1 MKIDVDVD
9 QLRESQLDRAGSA
22 AGVGFPAAMLDVMDI
37 EDESPQEL
45 LTRAERK
52 ASTSATLP
60 STMTRVAN
68 LGRGVCTRSC
78 AKMHDKPSQWSL
90 LTSRLFYFDCTLAK

>member
-9 QLRESQLDRAGSA
+9 QLRESLLDRAGSA
-22 AGVGFPAAMLDVMDI
+22 AGVGFPVAMLDVVDI

-60 STMTRVAN
+60 SMTRTTATIQTTGN
-68 LGRGVCTRSC
+68 QAR
-78 AKMHDKPSQWSL
+78 PS
-90 LTSRLFYFDCTLAK
+90 TSSPQ